1 MNIAT
6 LIGALAAT
14 ASTTSFVP
22 QAVKIV
28 RTRDT
33 EGISVGMYA
42 ITVAGFAL
50 WTCYG
55 AMLESWPLVGSNGIC
70 LALSGFIFLMTIL
83 PERQKNE
90 VAKTVGETVHDIAE
104 PIVGPGEGAE
114 PTAPRSSQL

>member
-1 MNIAT
+1 MDIAT

-14 ASTTSFVP
+14 ASTVSFVP
-22 QAVKIV
+22 QAVKVV

-55 AMLESWPLVGSNGIC
+55 AMLGSWPLVGSNGLC

-90 VAKTVGETVHDIAE
+90 VAETVGEAVQDIAE
-104 PIVGPGEGAE
+104 PIIGPSDEAE
-114 PTAPRSSQL
+114 AAVRSPRP

>member
-14 ASTTSFVP
+14 ASTISFVP

-33 EGISVGMYA
+33 EGISAGMYA

-55 AMLESWPLVGSNGIC
+55 AMLGSWPLVGSNGLC
-70 LALSGFIFLMTIL
+70 LALSGFILLMTIL
-83 PERQKNE
+83 PARQKNE
-90 VAKTVGETVHDIAE
+90 VAETVGEAVQDIAQ
-104 PIVGPGEGAE
+104 PIVGHGEAADAAL
-114 PTAPRSSQL
+114 PSARP